1 MNKSIYLFI
10 GGSLFGVI
18 AALAIVKSTTDP
30 EQAVVAM
37 PANTSNMTIR
47 TVKMQQEAIQNGEVE
62 ESPSDMQVRLSQ
74 QPGTQGMME
83 MQSNAQTEMASTEE
97 AIAPEKSMAAPQQQ
111 HVAKAPIIQ
120 PTEQQVTQYND
131 MDQIIS
137 SAASDKN
144 IKLVDLIRQSDSLTI
159 EQRNILTQ
167 KTLDML
173 SRGELTVEQFAKK

>member
-30 EQAVVAM
+30 EQAVVAI
-37 PANTSNMTIR
+37 PTDTSNIKVR
-47 TVKMQQEAIQNGEVE
+47 TVKMQVEAMQNGEVE

-74 QPGTQGMME
+74 QPGTQGMMD
-83 MQSNAQTEMASTEE
+83 MQNNAQTEMATTKE
-97 AIAPEKSMAAPQQQ
+97 AITPEKNMASPQQQ
-111 HVAKAPIIQ
+111 HVAKAPVIPPNDVQI
-120 PTEQQVTQYND
+120 TQYND

-137 SAASDKN
+137 SAANNPN

-173 SRGELTVEQFAKK
+173 SRGELTVEQFANK